1 MSECYICGQQ
11 DTIGRRC
18 NECNLPVC
26 TEHRLPENHN
36 CPALLEGSDDEQWFD
51 EKFEHVDEEKRSS
64 SNSTVSRSDHIHDS
78 NSGSESP
85 STHTIADGTPPAQK
99 STSSETTD
107 YDTVDPDT
115 TYRRR
120 DIEPE
125 YEHESPGM
133 NPDGSLQTTD
143 GQSSAA
149 ADTDGTP
156 AGMPP
161 FARLV
166 LTLVVTVG
174 IAVGVYLLV
183 V

>member
-1 MSECYICGQQ
+1 
-11 DTIGRRC
+11 
-18 NECNLPVC
+18 
-26 TEHRLPENHN
+26 
-36 CPALLEGSDDEQWFD
+36 LEGSDDEQWFD
-51 EKFEHVDEEKRSS
+51 EKFEHVDEEKRST
-64 SNSTVSRSDHIHDS
+64 SNSTVSRSDHVHDS
-78 NSGSESP
+78 RSGSNSP
-85 STHTIADGTPPAQK
+85 STHTIADGTPPAQE
-99 STSSETTD
+99 STTSETTD
-107 YDTVDPDT
+107 YETVDPDT

-143 GQSSAA
+143 GQAAAA
-149 ADTDGTP
+149 ADADRTA

-166 LTLVVTVG
+166 LTLLVIVG

>member
-1 MSECYICGQQ
+1 MTECYICGQE

-26 TEHRLPENHN
+26 TDHRLPENHN

-51 EKFEHVDEEKRSS
+51 EKFENVDEEKRST
-64 SNSTVSRSDHIHDS
+64 SNSTVSRSDHVHNS
-78 NSGSESP
+78 NSGSDSP
-85 STHTIADGTPPAQK
+85 STHTIADGTPPAEE
-99 STSSETTD
+99 STTSETTD

-133 NPDGSLQTTD
+133 NPDGSLQTAE
-143 GQSSAA
+143 GQEATT
-149 ADTDGTP
+149 ADTDRTGD
-156 AGMPP
+156 GMPP

-166 LTLVVTVG
+166 FTLLVIG
-174 IAVGVYLLV
+174 LIAVGVYVTVL
-183 V
+183 

>member
-1 MSECYICGQQ
+1 MTECYICGQQ

-26 TEHRLPENHN
+26 TDHRLPENHN
-36 CPALLEGSDDEQWFD
+36 CPALLEGTDDDQWFD
-51 EKFEHVDEEKRSS
+51 EKFEYVDEEKRST
-64 SNSTVSRSDHIHDS
+64 SNLTISRSDHVHDS

-85 STHTIADGTPPAQK
+85 GTHTIADGTPPAQE
-99 STSSETTD
+99 TTDSETTD
-107 YDTVDPDT
+107 YETVDPDT

-133 NPDGSLQTTD
+133 NPDGSLQTPGD
-143 GQSSAA
+143 QEASAV
-149 ADTDGTP
+149 DTDRTA

-166 LTLVVTVG
+166 FTLLVIVG
-174 IAVGVYLLV
+174 IAAGVYLMV
-183 V
+183 I

>member
-1 MSECYICGQQ
+1 MTECYICGQE

-26 TEHRLPENHN
+26 TDHRLPENHN

-51 EKFEHVDEEKRSS
+51 EKFENVDEEKRST
-64 SNSTVSRSDHIHDS
+64 SNSTVSRSDHVHDS
-78 NSGSESP
+78 RSGSNSP
-85 STHTIADGTPPAQK
+85 STHTIADGTPPAQER
-99 STSSETTD
+99 TTSETTD
-107 YDTVDPDT
+107 YETVDPDT

-143 GQSSAA
+143 GQEASAI
-149 ADTDGTP
+149 DTDRT
-156 AGMPP
+156 ADGMPP

-166 LTLVVTVG
+166 FTLLVIG
-174 IAVGVYLLV
+174 LIAVGVYLTV
-183 V
+183 